1 MFYWLHVP
9 VSRPAEW
16 FTTTRHAVIRFTSAK
31 ARSDAE
37 EADAEEADAEEANA
51 VAFDIICMFK
61 AEYRKR
67 FFSIVCAGRA
77 NYIVGGGNITLI
89 IYLVG
94 DVRVFCR
101 V

>member
-37 EADAEEADAEEANA
+37 EADA